1 MLCILKSFKS
11 HHRRVNSVR
20 WENIGKREVV
30 EPEGGILFK
39 SRMKLHIQDHNTYK
53 EEQDHLKWLIV
64 KKYIIY
70 FKIMFCTCEKLK
82 FLLVKPESNL
92 SVCICV
98 CVVCACDS
106 GKAYFNMTCQH
117 LLIFTQVILI
127 LLSYVTSNLLD
138 FILFGPQ
145 LTLYSLT

>member
-1 MLCILKSFKS
+1 MK
-11 HHRRVNSVR
+11 
-20 WENIGKREVV
+20 WENIGEREIV
-30 EPEGGILFK
+30 EPEGSILFK
-39 SRMKLHIQDHNTYK
+39 SGMKLHIQDHNTYK
-53 EEQDHLKWLIV
+53 EEQDNLKSLIV
-64 KKYIIY
+64 KKIIIS
-70 FKIMFCTCEKLK
+70 FKIMFCVCEKLK
-82 FLLVKPESNL
+82 FLFVKPKSNL

-106 GKAYFNMTCQH
+106 GKAYMICQH

-127 LLSYVTSNLLD
+127 LLSYVTSNVLD